1 MIKGELGALSPFLQ
15 SAQVCRLR
23 SPECIC
29 VNIHSDR
36 MQVHILEGTLATPV
50 SQPCPLSSCVA
61 HANLFF
67 AADGEALSHCASC
80 VLAPAVSR
88 GAMGVVLSPL
98 CAWQK

>member
-1 MIKGELGALSPFLQ
+1 MIKGELSALPSFLQ

-36 MQVHILEGTLATPV
+36 TQVHILEGMLATPM
-50 SQPCPLSSCVA
+50 SQPCPLSFCIA

-67 AADGEALSHCASC
+67 ATDGEALYHCASC
-80 VLAPAVSR
+80 LLAPAVSR
-88 GAMGVVLSPL
+88 GAMGVVLSPC
-98 CAWQK
+98 CAWQN